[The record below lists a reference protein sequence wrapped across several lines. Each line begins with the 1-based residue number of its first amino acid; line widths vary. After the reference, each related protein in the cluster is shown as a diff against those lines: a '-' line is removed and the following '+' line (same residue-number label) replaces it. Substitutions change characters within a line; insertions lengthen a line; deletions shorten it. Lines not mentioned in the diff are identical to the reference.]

1 MASEQWEYGFV
12 YFVSTQ
18 SEEQR
23 KLRNH
28 PDRNQRA
35 LEYNMAAVVVDGS
48 SIRSQAVPG
57 KVALLNELGDDGWQV
72 ENGMSLGASLPNWLR
87 EAVQSAVADSH
98 PGGAVEHYMRRRVHR
113 RPPPRHQIR
122 RSRQRQHGPPA
133 SVAGTPGG

>member
-28 PDRNQRA
+28 PDRGQRA
-35 LEYNMAAVVVDGS
+35 LEYSLAAVVVDGN

-113 RPPPRHQIR
+113 RPPARALVR
-122 RSRQRQHGPPA
+122 RSRQQQHNAVRAPSG
-133 SVAGTPGG
+133 SS